1 MFLLKFLVHEKIKY
15 ECYEK
20 HKLYAC
26 CLNNNCEN
34 YALTHGN
41 LIYICINR
49 EKKLSNIIK
58 QLIESNRIQ
67 SLPRARYHN
76 LHLLY

>member
-1 MFLLKFLVHEKIKY
+1 MRN

-20 HKLYAC
+20 YKLYAC

-34 YALTHGN
+34 CAHTHGN
-41 LIYICINR
+41 LICICINR

-67 SLPRARYHN
+67 SLPRASYHN
-76 LHLLY
+76 IYNDLENFEQHLGD